1 MGFVFDKKPTIEID
15 GRLYECDPTDINLIE
30 GVSQNYPKILALGI
44 EFEEMNAVGDAVGKI
59 QGNLQNNV
67 NVNPN
72 RNPYFKNYPGYAKG
86 TQSAGKGWRLVGEQG
101 PELLYLRGGEKIL
114 TASQSMAW
122 NAAYGGRIPDRAL
135 NQTINLNVNGIE
147 QMNEVVNWYTNRQ
160 QMARAR

>member
-1 MGFVFDKKPTIEID
+1 M
-15 GRLYECDPTDINLIE
+15 LYL
-30 GVSQNYPKILALGI
+30 ILAIG
-44 EFEEMNAVGDAVGKI
+44 EGTEKAGQAMENFKMPSFPTE
-59 QGNLQNNV
+59 NLNI
-67 NVNPN
+67 NPN

-86 TQSAGKGWRLVGEQG
+86 TQSAGRGWRLVGEQG

-135 NQTINLNVNGIE
+135 NQTINLNVNGID